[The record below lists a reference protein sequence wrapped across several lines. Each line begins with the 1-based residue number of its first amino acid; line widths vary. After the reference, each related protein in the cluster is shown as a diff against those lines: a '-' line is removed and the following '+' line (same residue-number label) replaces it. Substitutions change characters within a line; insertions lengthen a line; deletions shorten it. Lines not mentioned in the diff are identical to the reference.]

1 MEIFLPSFLI
11 IVLAGAVTFVV
22 LPRFSPYVL
31 TILSLILLGIGI
43 YHHHSLFKDEYRLAT
58 WYQNAS
64 FLAPALILGV
74 ALFFILGYILSFFG
88 SSGIPVPAIPVEITS
103 AVNTVKNAASTVTSR
118 VTNAANQ
125 AYNTVNQSV
134 NRGLNNGIRFN
145 NGSRSRNN
153 SLANKLP

>member
-11 IVLAGAVTFVV
+11 IVLAGAITFVV

-31 TILSLILLGIGI
+31 TILSLVLLSIGI

-74 ALFFILGYILSFFG
+74 TLFFILGYILSFFG
-88 SSGIPVPAIPVEITS
+88 SSGIPVPAIPAEITS
-103 AVNTVKNAASTVTSR
+103 AVNTVKNAASSVSSR
-118 VTNAANQ
+118 VTTAANQ
-125 AYNTVNQSV
+125 AYNTVNQNI

-145 NGSRSRNN
+145 NKNN